1 MRTTIRRMRGVALLW
16 LGVCTQVWAVP
27 ALQEVK
33 VNPLLADQ
41 LLLELSFSEPVSGF
55 TDRLSY
61 EPNQLLL
68 HVPGAI
74 GALTVNPLPIKQQGV
89 DNLKV
94 EGKGEGL
101 DIKIA
106 LDQLTPYQVHQQGN
120 KLLVSLGERAGQPVA
135 ATAVSPAASPSA
147 LVRSQP
153 VIQSALIDTQ
163 RVAQNQSQYQP
174 VAVSS
179 PVAAST
185 PVAASKPVLSVSQAN
200 TGGAYFNSVKGVDF
214 RRGKEGQ
221 GEFLVTLDNSSAAVD
236 VSSRG
241 QKVLAKF
248 HGTRIPDDQLNLIN
262 VQDFATPVSQVEVF
276 RQGNDTL
283 FELSVNGQFDYR
295 YDQADKMFI
304 IEVKKRVATTT
315 AKQYQGKPISLNFQ
329 DIPVRTVLQIIADFN
344 NLNLVTTDSVSGN
357 ITLRLDGVPWEQALD
372 IILKVRGLDK
382 RLDNNILLVAPADEI
397 AAREKQQLESRNQV
411 ADLAPLY
418 TEYLQINYAKA
429 SEVAALL
436 SSDSTKLLSP
446 RGAVS
451 VDERTNVLVV
461 KDTADV
467 ISNVKRMLD
476 ILDIPVKQ
484 VVIEARMVTIDDGFD
499 EALGVRWGVTKNDG
513 HGNGTSGT
521 IEGNDG
527 SGNGNLI
534 QNPDGSSRIN
544 TNMTRPDVADRLNV
558 NLPVTNAAGTLAFQV
573 ARLANG
579 TLLDLELSALE
590 KESKAEI
597 IASPRVTTANQ
608 KPALIEQGTEIPY
621 VESSSSGATSVTFK
635 KAVLSLKV
643 TPQITPDNR
652 VILDLTV
659 TQDTKGETVP
669 TGTGDAVSIN
679 AQSITTQVLVN
690 NGETLVLGGIY
701 QQTIKSD
708 VSKVPLL
715 GDIPGLG
722 YLFKKTTSENKKREL
737 LIFVTPR
744 IVTDAL

>member
-1 MRTTIRRMRGVALLW
+1 MEHVTKAALLF
-16 LGVCTQVWAVP
+16 CASAFTQAWAV
-27 ALQEVK
+27 ATLQEIK

-41 LLLELSFSEPVSGF
+41 LQLELSFSEPVSSF

-61 EPNQLLL
+61 QPNQLLL
-68 HVPGAI
+68 HIPGAV
-74 GALTVNPLPIKQQGV
+74 GALKVNPLPIQRQGV
-89 DNLKV
+89 DNIKV
-94 EGKGEGL
+94 EGKGAGL

-106 LDQLTPYQVHQQGN
+106 LDQLAPYQVQQQGS
-120 KLLVSLGERAGQPVA
+120 KLLVSLGEGASTASFNAQSALLTPAATPVA
-135 ATAVSPAASPSA
+135 TSAAPVTTSA
-147 LVRSQP
+147 LINSNVVASSQP
-153 VIQSALIDTQ
+153 VQPQAM
-163 RVAQNQSQYQP
+163 P
-174 VAVSS
+174 VASTSS
-179 PVAAST
+179 A
-185 PVAASKPVLSVSQAN
+185 KPVLNNYQNSG
-200 TGGAYFNSVKGVDF
+200 GGAYFNTVTGVDF
-214 RRGKEGQ
+214 RRGKDGQ

-241 QKVLAKF
+241 QTVMAKF
-248 HGTRIPDDQLNLIN
+248 HGTSVPDGLLNLIN
-262 VQDFATPVSQVEVF
+262 VQDFATPVSQVEVS
-276 RQGNDTL
+276 RQGSDTL

-304 IEVKKRVATTT
+304 IEVKKRT
-315 AKQYQGKPISLNFQ
+315 AAAGSKQYQGKPISLNFQ
-329 DIPVRTVLQIIADFN
+329 DIPVRTVLQLIADFN

-397 AAREKQQLESRNQV
+397 ATREKQQLESRNQV

-436 SSDSTKLLSP
+436 SSQSTKLLSS

-461 KDTADV
+461 KDTAEV
-467 ISNVKRMLD
+467 ISNIKRMLD

-513 HGNGTSGT
+513 HGNSTSGS
-521 IEGNDG
+521 IEGNDT
-527 SGNGNLI
+527 SGNNNGTSTI
-534 QNPDGSSRIN
+534 
-544 TNMTRPDVADRLNV
+544 TRPTTDDRMNV

-573 ARLANG
+573 ARLADG

-708 VSKVPLL
+708 VTKVPLL

-722 YLFKKTTSENKKREL
+722 ALFRKTTSENKKREL
-737 LIFVTPR
+737 LIFVTPK
-744 IVTDAL
+744 IVTDAF

>member
-1 MRTTIRRMRGVALLW
+1 MRTTIGKATRVALLFCVGAW
-16 LGVCTQVWAVP
+16 GQAWAV
-27 ALQEVK
+27 ATLQEVK
-33 VNPLLADQ
+33 VNPLMADQ

-68 HVPGAI
+68 HVPGAV
-74 GALTVNPLPIKQQGV
+74 GALNVNPLPIKQQGV
-89 DNLKV
+89 DNIKV
-94 EGKGEGL
+94 EGKGAGL

-120 KLLVSLGERAGQPVA
+120 KLLVALGDKAAMPLPTTTSSSGMVAPQPTSSALINTPPATSSALINSQQLARQSAPVA
-135 ATAVSPAASPSA
+135 A
-147 LVRSQP
+147 
-153 VIQSALIDTQ
+153 
-163 RVAQNQSQYQP
+163 P
-174 VAVSS
+174 VAR
-179 PVAAST
+179 
-185 PVAASKPVLSVSQAN
+185 KPVLPTPQTSAS
-200 TGGAYFNSVKGVDF
+200 GAYFNSVKGVDF
-214 RRGKEGQ
+214 RRGKDGQ

-241 QKVLAKF
+241 QTVLAKF
-248 HGTRIPDDQLNLIN
+248 HGTRVPDDLLNLIN

-304 IEVKKRVATTT
+304 VEVKKRT
-315 AKQYQGKPISLNFQ
+315 AASAGKQYQGKPISLNFQ
-329 DIPVRTVLQIIADFN
+329 DIPVRTVLQLIADFN

-382 RLDNNILLVAPADEI
+382 RLDNNILLVAPAEEI

-436 SSDSTKLLSP
+436 SSESTKLLSAK
-446 RGAVS
+446 GAVS

-467 ISNVKRMLD
+467 ISNIKRMLD

-513 HGNGTSGT
+513 HGNSTSGS

-527 SGNGNLI
+527 SGNNNG
-534 QNPDGSSRIN
+534 GSTI
-544 TNMTRPDVADRLNV
+544 TRPGVDDRLNV

-701 QQTIKSD
+701 QQTITND
-708 VSKVPLL
+708 VTKVPLL

-722 YLFKKTTSENKKREL
+722 VLFRKTTSANKKREL
-737 LIFVTPR
+737 LIFVTPK
-744 IVTDAL
+744 IVTETF

>member
-1 MRTTIRRMRGVALLW
+1 MTGVALLC
-16 LGVCTQVWAVP
+16 LGACNQVWAV
-27 ALQEVK
+27 ATLQEVK

-41 LLLELSFSEPVSGF
+41 LLLELNFSEPVSGF

-68 HVPGAI
+68 HVPGAV

-89 DNLKV
+89 DSIKV

-120 KLLVSLGERAGQPVA
+120 KLLVSLGEKASQPVA
-135 ATAVSPAASPSA
+135 AASTSPVASQSA
-147 LVRSQP
+147 LVKSQP
-153 VIQSALIDTQ
+153 VVQSALIDTQ
-163 RVAQNQSQYQP
+163 RIAQNQPQYQP
-174 VAVSS
+174 QPVSA
-179 PVAAST
+179 PA
-185 PVAASKPVLSVSQAN
+185 PVAASKPVLPALQAN

-248 HGTRIPDDQLNLIN
+248 HGTRVPDDQLNLIN

-304 IEVKKRVATTT
+304 IEVKKRVASTT

-397 AAREKQQLESRNQV
+397 AAREKQQMESRNQV
-411 ADLAPLY
+411 ADLAQLY

-429 SEVAALL
+429 AEVAALL
-436 SSDSTKLLSP
+436 SSESTKLLSP

-451 VDERTNVLVV
+451 VDERTNVLVI

-513 HGNGTSGT
+513 HGNSTSGS

-527 SGNGNLI
+527 SGNGT
-534 QNPDGSSRIN
+534 GIN
-544 TNMTRPDVADRLNV
+544 TRPEIEDRLNV

-708 VSKVPLL
+708 VTKVPLL

-744 IVTDAL
+744 IVTDTL

>member
-1 MRTTIRRMRGVALLW
+1 MRTTIGKATRVALLFCVGAW
-16 LGVCTQVWAVP
+16 GQAWAV
-27 ALQEVK
+27 ATLQEVK
-33 VNPLLADQ
+33 VNPLMADQ

-68 HVPGAI
+68 HVPGAV
-74 GALTVNPLPIKQQGV
+74 GALNVNPLPIKQQGV
-89 DNLKV
+89 DNIKV
-94 EGKGEGL
+94 EGKGAGL

-120 KLLVSLGERAGQPVA
+120 KLLVALGDKAAMPLPTTTSSSGMVAPQPSSSALINTPPATSSALINSQQLARQSAPVA
-135 ATAVSPAASPSA
+135 A
-147 LVRSQP
+147 P
-153 VIQSALIDTQ
+153 V
-163 RVAQNQSQYQP
+163 
-174 VAVSS
+174 
-179 PVAAST
+179 
-185 PVAASKPVLSVSQAN
+185 ASKPVLPTPQTSAS
-200 TGGAYFNSVKGVDF
+200 GAYFNSVKGVDF
-214 RRGKEGQ
+214 RRGKDGQ

-241 QKVLAKF
+241 QTVLAKF
-248 HGTRIPDDQLNLIN
+248 HGTRVPDDLLNLIN

-304 IEVKKRVATTT
+304 VEVKKRT
-315 AKQYQGKPISLNFQ
+315 AASAGKQYQGKPISLNFQ
-329 DIPVRTVLQIIADFN
+329 DIPVRTVLQLIADFN

-357 ITLRLDGVPWEQALD
+357 ITLRLDGVPWEQVLD

-382 RLDNNILLVAPADEI
+382 RLDNNILLVAPAEEI

-436 SSDSTKLLSP
+436 SSESTKLLSAK
-446 RGAVS
+446 GAVS

-467 ISNVKRMLD
+467 ISSIKRMLD

-513 HGNGTSGT
+513 HGNSTSGT

-527 SGNGNLI
+527 SGNNNG
-534 QNPDGSSRIN
+534 GSTI
-544 TNMTRPDVADRLNV
+544 TRPGVDDRLNV

-701 QQTIKSD
+701 QQTITND
-708 VSKVPLL
+708 VTKVPLL

-722 YLFKKTTSENKKREL
+722 VLFRKTTSANKKREL
-737 LIFVTPR
+737 LIFVTPK
-744 IVTDAL
+744 IVTETF

>member
-1 MRTTIRRMRGVALLW
+1 MALLW
-16 LGVCTQVWAVP
+16 LGACVQVWAVP
-27 ALQEVK
+27 ALQEVR

-120 KLLVSLGERAGQPVA
+120 KLLVSLGEKAGQPVA
-135 ATAVSPAASPSA
+135 ATTTSPSASPSA

-153 VIQSALIDTQ
+153 VTQSALIDTQ
-163 RVAQNQSQYQP
+163 RVAQNQSQYQAQP
-174 VAVSS
+174 VSVSS
-179 PVAAST
+179 PVAAPA

-200 TGGAYFNSVKGVDF
+200 AGGAYFNSVKGVDF

-248 HGTRIPDDQLNLIN
+248 HGTRIPDEQLNLIN

-436 SSDSTKLLSP
+436 SSESTKLLSP

-467 ISNVKRMLD
+467 IGNVKRMLD

-499 EALGVRWGVTKNDG
+499 EALGVRWGVTKTDG

-527 SGNGNLI
+527 AGNN
-534 QNPDGSSRIN
+534 DGSSTI
-544 TNMTRPDVADRLNV
+544 TRPGVEDRLNV
-558 NLPVTNAAGTLAFQV
+558 NLPVTNSAGTLAFQV

-701 QQTIKSD
+701 QQTIKND

>member
-1 MRTTIRRMRGVALLW
+1 MRTTIERVTKVALLFCASA
-16 LGVCTQVWAVP
+16 VSQAWAV
-27 ALQEVK
+27 ATLQEIK

-41 LLLELSFSEPVSGF
+41 LLVELSFSEPVTGF

-61 EPNQLLL
+61 QPNQLLL
-68 HVPGAI
+68 HVPGAV
-74 GALTVNPLPIKQQGV
+74 GALKVNPLPIQRQGV
-89 DNLKV
+89 DNIKV
-94 EGKGEGL
+94 EGKGAGL

-106 LDQLTPYQVHQQGN
+106 LDQLAPYQVQQQGN
-120 KLLVSLGERAGQPVA
+120 KLLVSLGEGASSGLINGESALIAPATSATPVSAPSAMVAATSSSALLNPQVVARSMPVAPVTAPVA
-135 ATAVSPAASPSA
+135 A
-147 LVRSQP
+147 QP
-153 VIQSALIDTQ
+153 
-163 RVAQNQSQYQP
+163 
-174 VAVSS
+174 
-179 PVAAST
+179 
-185 PVAASKPVLSVSQAN
+185 ASKPVLNNYQSSG
-200 TGGAYFNSVKGVDF
+200 GGAYFNSVTGVDF
-214 RRGKEGQ
+214 RRGKDGQ

-241 QKVLAKF
+241 QTVLAKF
-248 HGTRIPDDQLNLIN
+248 HGTRVPDGLLNLIN
-262 VQDFATPVSQVEVF
+262 VQDFATPVSQVEVS
-276 RQGNDTL
+276 RQGNDTV
-283 FELSVNGQFDYR
+283 FELSINGQFDYR
-295 YDQADKMFI
+295 YDQADKLFI
-304 IEVKKRVATTT
+304 IEVKKRTT
-315 AKQYQGKPISLNFQ
+315 ATASKQYQGKPISLNFQ
-329 DIPVRTVLQIIADFN
+329 DIPVRTVLQLIADFN
-344 NLNLVTTDSVSGN
+344 NLNLVTTDSVAGN

-382 RLDNNILLVAPADEI
+382 RLDNNILLVAPAEEI

-411 ADLAPLY
+411 ADLAQLY

-436 SSDSTKLLSP
+436 SSESTKLLSP

-467 ISNVKRMLD
+467 ISSIKRMLD

-513 HGNGTSGT
+513 HGNSTSGS

-527 SGNGNLI
+527 SGNGT
-534 QNPDGSSRIN
+534 GTN
-544 TNMTRPDVADRLNV
+544 TKPSVDDRMNV

-573 ARLANG
+573 ARLADG

-708 VSKVPLL
+708 VTKVPLL

-722 YLFKKTTSENKKREL
+722 ALFRKTTSENKKREL
-737 LIFVTPR
+737 LIFVTPK
-744 IVTDAL
+744 IVTDAF

>member
-120 KLLVSLGERAGQPVA
+120 KLLVSLGEKAGQPVA

-153 VIQSALIDTQ
+153 VTQSALIDTQ

-174 VAVSS
+174 AAVSS
-179 PVAAST
+179 PVAAPA

-397 AAREKQQLESRNQV
+397 AAREKQELESRNQV

-467 ISNVKRMLD
+467 IGNVKRMLD

-499 EALGVRWGVTKNDG
+499 EALGVRWGVTKTDG

-527 SGNGNLI
+527 AGNN
-534 QNPDGSSRIN
+534 DGSSTI
-544 TNMTRPDVADRLNV
+544 TRPGVEDRLNV

>member
-1 MRTTIRRMRGVALLW
+1 MEHVTKVALLF
-16 LGVCTQVWAVP
+16 CASAFTQAWAV
-27 ALQEVK
+27 ATLQEIK

-41 LLLELSFSEPVSGF
+41 LQLELSFSEPVSSF

-61 EPNQLLL
+61 QPNQLLL
-68 HVPGAI
+68 HIPGAV
-74 GALTVNPLPIKQQGV
+74 GALKVNPLPIQRQGV
-89 DNLKV
+89 DNIKV
-94 EGKGEGL
+94 EGKGAGL

-106 LDQLTPYQVHQQGN
+106 LDQLAPYQVQQQGS
-120 KLLVSLGERAGQPVA
+120 KLLVSLGEGAS
-135 ATAVSPAASPSA
+135 TASFSA
-147 LVRSQP
+147 
-153 VIQSALIDTQ
+153 QSALLTPAATPIATSGAPVTTSALINSNV
-163 RVAQNQSQYQP
+163 VARSQSIQPQAMP
-174 VAVSS
+174 VASTSS
-179 PVAAST
+179 A
-185 PVAASKPVLSVSQAN
+185 KPVLNNYQNSG
-200 TGGAYFNSVKGVDF
+200 GGAYFNTVTGVDF
-214 RRGKEGQ
+214 RRGKDGQ

-241 QKVLAKF
+241 QTVMAKF
-248 HGTRIPDDQLNLIN
+248 HGTSVPDGLLNLIN
-262 VQDFATPVSQVEVF
+262 VQDFATPVSQVEVS
-276 RQGNDTL
+276 RQGSDTL

-304 IEVKKRVATTT
+304 IEVKKRT
-315 AKQYQGKPISLNFQ
+315 AAAGSKQYQGKPISLNFQ
-329 DIPVRTVLQIIADFN
+329 DIPVRTVLQLIADFN

-397 AAREKQQLESRNQV
+397 ATREKQQLESRNQV

-436 SSDSTKLLSP
+436 SSQSTKLLSS

-461 KDTADV
+461 KDTAEV
-467 ISNVKRMLD
+467 ISNIKRMLD

-513 HGNGTSGT
+513 HGNSTSGSIQGNDTSGNNNGTSA
-521 IEGNDG
+521 I
-527 SGNGNLI
+527 
-534 QNPDGSSRIN
+534 
-544 TNMTRPDVADRLNV
+544 TRPTVDDRMNV

-573 ARLANG
+573 ARLADG

-708 VSKVPLL
+708 VTKVPLL

-722 YLFKKTTSENKKREL
+722 ALFRKTTSENKKREL
-737 LIFVTPR
+737 LIFVTPK
-744 IVTDAL
+744 IVTDAF

>member
-1 MRTTIRRMRGVALLW
+1 MALLW

-153 VIQSALIDTQ
+153 VTQSALIDTQ

-304 IEVKKRVATTT
+304 IEVKRRVATTT

-382 RLDNNILLVAPADEI
+382 RLDNNILLVAPAEEI

-527 SGNGNLI
+527 SGNGNL
-534 QNPDGSSRIN
+534 NPDGSIN

>member
-1 MRTTIRRMRGVALLW
+1 MALLW

-120 KLLVSLGERAGQPVA
+120 KLLVSLGEKAGQPVA

-153 VIQSALIDTQ
+153 VTQSALIDTQ

-174 VAVSS
+174 AAVSS
-179 PVAAST
+179 PVAAPA

-499 EALGVRWGVTKNDG
+499 EALGVRWGVTKTDG

-527 SGNGNLI
+527 SGNN
-534 QNPDGSSRIN
+534 GSTSAI
-544 TNMTRPDVADRLNV
+544 TRPDIEDRLNV

>member
-1 MRTTIRRMRGVALLW
+1 MRTTIERVTKVALLFCASA
-16 LGVCTQVWAVP
+16 VSQAWAV
-27 ALQEVK
+27 ATLQEIK

-41 LLLELSFSEPVSGF
+41 LLVELSFSEPVTGF

-61 EPNQLLL
+61 QPNQLLL
-68 HVPGAI
+68 HVPGAV
-74 GALTVNPLPIKQQGV
+74 GALKVNPLPIQRQGV
-89 DNLKV
+89 DNIKV
-94 EGKGEGL
+94 EGKGAGL

-106 LDQLTPYQVHQQGN
+106 LDQLAPYQVQQQGN
-120 KLLVSLGERAGQPVA
+120 KLLVSLGEGASSGLINGESALIAPATSVTPVSA
-135 ATAVSPAASPSA
+135 PSAMVATTSPSA
-147 LVRSQP
+147 LLNPQVVARSM
-153 VIQSALIDTQ
+153 
-163 RVAQNQSQYQP
+163 P
-174 VAVSS
+174 VAPVTA
-179 PVAAST
+179 PVAAQ
-185 PVAASKPVLSVSQAN
+185 PASKPVLNNYQSSG
-200 TGGAYFNSVKGVDF
+200 GGAYFNSVTGVDF
-214 RRGKEGQ
+214 RRGKDGQ

-241 QKVLAKF
+241 QTVLAKF
-248 HGTRIPDDQLNLIN
+248 HGTRVPDGLLNLIN
-262 VQDFATPVSQVEVF
+262 VQDFATPVSQVEVS
-276 RQGNDTL
+276 RQGSDTL
-283 FELSVNGQFDYR
+283 FELSINGQFDYR
-295 YDQADKMFI
+295 YDQADKLFI
-304 IEVKKRVATTT
+304 IEVKKRTTTT
-315 AKQYQGKPISLNFQ
+315 ASKQYQGKPISLNFQ
-329 DIPVRTVLQIIADFN
+329 DIPVRTVLQLIADFN
-344 NLNLVTTDSVSGN
+344 NLNLVTTDSVAGN

-382 RLDNNILLVAPADEI
+382 RLDNNILLVAPAEEI

-411 ADLAPLY
+411 ADLAQLY

-436 SSDSTKLLSP
+436 SSESTKLLSP

-467 ISNVKRMLD
+467 ISSIKRMLD

-513 HGNGTSGT
+513 HGNSTSGS

-527 SGNGNLI
+527 SGNGT
-534 QNPDGSSRIN
+534 GTN
-544 TNMTRPDVADRLNV
+544 TKPSVDDRMNV

-573 ARLANG
+573 ARLADG

-708 VSKVPLL
+708 VTKVPLL

-722 YLFKKTTSENKKREL
+722 ALFRKTTSENKKREL
-737 LIFVTPR
+737 LIFVTPK
-744 IVTDAL
+744 IVTDAF

>member
-1 MRTTIRRMRGVALLW
+1 MRTTIRRMTGVALLW
-16 LGVCTQVWAVP
+16 LGGCTQVWAVP

-55 TDRLSY
+55 TDRLTY

-89 DNLKV
+89 NNLLV
-94 EGKGEGL
+94 EGKGQGL

-120 KLLVSLGERAGQPVA
+120 KLLVALGDKAGQPVA
-135 ATAVSPAASPSA
+135 SSAAPVAAGQSA

-153 VIQSALIDTQ
+153 VTQSALIDTQ
-163 RVAQNQSQYQP
+163 RVAQNQSQYQAQP
-174 VAVSS
+174 AVAATPTVAPS
-179 PVAAST
+179 PVA
-185 PVAASKPVLSVSQAN
+185 PGKPVLSVSQAN
-200 TGGAYFNSVKGVDF
+200 MGGAYFNSVKGVDF

-248 HGTRIPDDQLNLIN
+248 HGTRVPDDQLNLIN

-304 IEVKKRVATTT
+304 IEVKKRVATTA

-397 AAREKQQLESRNQV
+397 AAREKQQMESRNQV

-436 SSDSTKLLSP
+436 SSESTKLLSP

-499 EALGVRWGVTKNDG
+499 EALGVRWGVTKTDG

-527 SGNGNLI
+527 SGNGNL
-534 QNPDGSSRIN
+534 NPDGSIN
-544 TNMTRPDVADRLNV
+544 TDMTRPDVADRLNV

>member
-1 MRTTIRRMRGVALLW
+1 M
-16 LGVCTQVWAVP
+16 
-27 ALQEVK
+27 
-33 VNPLLADQ
+33 
-41 LLLELSFSEPVSGF
+41 
-55 TDRLSY
+55 
-61 EPNQLLL
+61 
-68 HVPGAI
+68 
-74 GALTVNPLPIKQQGV
+74 
-89 DNLKV
+89 
-94 EGKGEGL
+94 
-101 DIKIA
+101 
-106 LDQLTPYQVHQQGN
+106 
-120 KLLVSLGERAGQPVA
+120 
-135 ATAVSPAASPSA
+135 
-147 LVRSQP
+147 
-153 VIQSALIDTQ
+153 
-163 RVAQNQSQYQP
+163 
-174 VAVSS
+174 
-179 PVAAST
+179 
-185 PVAASKPVLSVSQAN
+185 
-200 TGGAYFNSVKGVDF
+200 
-214 RRGKEGQ
+214 
-221 GEFLVTLDNSSAAVD
+221 
-236 VSSRG
+236 
-241 QKVLAKF
+241 
-248 HGTRIPDDQLNLIN
+248 
-262 VQDFATPVSQVEVF
+262 QDFATPVSQVEVF

-436 SSDSTKLLSP
+436 SSESTKLLSP

-467 ISNVKRMLD
+467 IGNVKRMLD

-499 EALGVRWGVTKNDG
+499 EALGVRWGVTKTDG

-527 SGNGNLI
+527 AGNN
-534 QNPDGSSRIN
+534 DGSSTI
-544 TNMTRPDVADRLNV
+544 TRPGVEDRLNV

-679 AQSITTQVLVN
+679 AQSVTTQVLVN

-701 QQTIKSD
+701 QQTIKND

>member
-1 MRTTIRRMRGVALLW
+1 MALLW
-16 LGVCTQVWAVP
+16 LGACVQVWAVP
-27 ALQEVK
+27 ALQEVR

-120 KLLVSLGERAGQPVA
+120 KLLVSLGEKAGQPVA
-135 ATAVSPAASPSA
+135 ATTTSPSASPSA

-153 VIQSALIDTQ
+153 VTQSALIDTQ
-163 RVAQNQSQYQP
+163 RVAQNQSQYQAQP
-174 VAVSS
+174 VSVSS
-179 PVAAST
+179 PVAVPV

-200 TGGAYFNSVKGVDF
+200 AGGAYFNSVKGVDF

-248 HGTRIPDDQLNLIN
+248 HGTRIPDEQLNLIN

-382 RLDNNILLVAPADEI
+382 RLDNNILLVAPADES

-436 SSDSTKLLSP
+436 SSESTKLLSSESTKLLSP

-467 ISNVKRMLD
+467 IGNVKRMLD

-484 VVIEARMVTIDDGFD
+484 VVVEARMVTIDDGFD
-499 EALGVRWGVTKNDG
+499 EALGVRGGVTKTDG

-527 SGNGNLI
+527 AGNN
-534 QNPDGSSRIN
+534 DGSSTI
-544 TNMTRPDVADRLNV
+544 TRPGVEDRLNV

-579 TLLDLELSALE
+579 TLLGLELSALE
-590 KESKAEI
+590 KGSKAEI

-701 QQTIKSD
+701 QQTIKND

>member
-1 MRTTIRRMRGVALLW
+1 MRTTIERVTKVALLFCASA
-16 LGVCTQVWAVP
+16 VSQAWAV
-27 ALQEVK
+27 ATLQEIK

-41 LLLELSFSEPVSGF
+41 LLVELSFSEPVTGF

-61 EPNQLLL
+61 QPNQLLL
-68 HVPGAI
+68 HVPGAV
-74 GALTVNPLPIKQQGV
+74 GALKVNPLPIQRQGV
-89 DNLKV
+89 DNIKV
-94 EGKGEGL
+94 EGKGAGL

-106 LDQLTPYQVHQQGN
+106 LDQLAPYQVQQQGN
-120 KLLVSLGERAGQPVA
+120 KLLVSLGEGASSGLINGESALIAPATSVTPVSAPSAMVATTSASALLNPQVVARSMPVAPVTAPVA
-135 ATAVSPAASPSA
+135 A
-147 LVRSQP
+147 QP
-153 VIQSALIDTQ
+153 
-163 RVAQNQSQYQP
+163 
-174 VAVSS
+174 
-179 PVAAST
+179 
-185 PVAASKPVLSVSQAN
+185 ASKPVLNNYQSSG
-200 TGGAYFNSVKGVDF
+200 GGAYFNSVTGVDF
-214 RRGKEGQ
+214 RRGKDGQ

-241 QKVLAKF
+241 QTVLAKF
-248 HGTRIPDDQLNLIN
+248 HGTRVPDGLLNLIN
-262 VQDFATPVSQVEVF
+262 VQDFATPVSQVEVS
-276 RQGNDTL
+276 RQGSDTL
-283 FELSVNGQFDYR
+283 FELSINGQFDYR
-295 YDQADKMFI
+295 YDQADKLFI
-304 IEVKKRVATTT
+304 IEVKKRTT
-315 AKQYQGKPISLNFQ
+315 ATASKQYQGKPISLNFQ
-329 DIPVRTVLQIIADFN
+329 DIPVRTVLQLIADFN
-344 NLNLVTTDSVSGN
+344 NLNLVTTDSVGGN

-382 RLDNNILLVAPADEI
+382 RLDNNILLVAPAEEI

-411 ADLAPLY
+411 ADLAQLY

-436 SSDSTKLLSP
+436 SSESTKLLSP

-467 ISNVKRMLD
+467 ISSIKRMLD

-513 HGNGTSGT
+513 HGNSTSGS

-527 SGNGNLI
+527 SGNGT
-534 QNPDGSSRIN
+534 GTN
-544 TNMTRPDVADRLNV
+544 TKPTVDDRMNV

-573 ARLANG
+573 ARLADG

-708 VSKVPLL
+708 VTKVPLL

-722 YLFKKTTSENKKREL
+722 ALFRKTTSENKKREL
-737 LIFVTPR
+737 LIFVTPK
-744 IVTDAL
+744 IVTDAF

>member
-1 MRTTIRRMRGVALLW
+1 MRITIGTITRVALLFCAGAW
-16 LGVCTQVWAVP
+16 SQAWAV
-27 ALQEVK
+27 ATLQEVK
-33 VNPLLADQ
+33 VNALMADQ

-68 HVPGAI
+68 HVPGAV
-74 GALTVNPLPIKQQGV
+74 GALNVNPLPIKQQGV

-94 EGKGEGL
+94 EGKGAGL

-120 KLLVSLGERAGQPVA
+120 KLLVALGEKATMPLPVSTRSAGMVSAP
-135 ATAVSPAASPSA
+135 TTSPAFVNPSP
-147 LVRSQP
+147 VT
-153 VIQSALIDTQ
+153 QSA
-163 RVAQNQSQYQP
+163 P
-174 VAVSS
+174 VAV
-179 PVAAST
+179 PV
-185 PVAASKPVLSVSQAN
+185 ASKPVLPAAQ
-200 TGGAYFNSVKGVDF
+200 TGASDAYFNSVKGVDF
-214 RRGKEGQ
+214 RRGKDGH
-221 GEFLVTLDNSSAAVD
+221 GEFLVTLDNSSAVVD

-241 QKVLAKF
+241 QTVLAKF
-248 HGTRIPDDQLNLIN
+248 HGTRVPDDLLNRIN

-304 IEVKKRVATTT
+304 VEVKKRT
-315 AKQYQGKPISLNFQ
+315 AVTAGKQYQGKPISLNFQ
-329 DIPVRTVLQIIADFN
+329 DIPVRTVLQLIADFN

-372 IILKVRGLDK
+372 IILKVKGLDK
-382 RLDNNILLVAPADEI
+382 RLDNNILLVAPAEEI

-429 SEVAALL
+429 SEVANLL
-436 SSDSTKLLSP
+436 SSKSTKLLSSK
-446 RGAVS
+446 GAVS

-461 KDTADV
+461 KDTAEV
-467 ISNVKRMLD
+467 ISNIKRMLD

-513 HGNGTSGT
+513 HGNSTSGS

-527 SGNGNLI
+527 SGNNNG
-534 QNPDGSSRIN
+534 GSTI
-544 TNMTRPDVADRLNV
+544 TRPGVDDRLNV

-722 YLFKKTTSENKKREL
+722 LLFRKTTSENKKREL
-737 LIFVTPR
+737 LIFVTPK
-744 IVTDAL
+744 IVTDAF

>member
-1 MRTTIRRMRGVALLW
+1 MRTTIDSVTKVALLFCASAF
-16 LGVCTQVWAVP
+16 GQAWAV
-27 ALQEVK
+27 ATLQEIK

-41 LLLELSFSEPVSGF
+41 LQLELSFSEPVSGF

-61 EPNQLLL
+61 QPNQLLL
-68 HVPGAI
+68 HVPGAV
-74 GALTVNPLPIKQQGV
+74 GALKVNPLPIQRQGV
-89 DNLKV
+89 DNIKV
-94 EGKGEGL
+94 EGKGAGL

-106 LDQLTPYQVHQQGN
+106 LDQLAPYQVQQQGN
-120 KLLVSLGERAGQPVA
+120 KLLVSLGEGTSSALINGESALIAPA
-135 ATAVSPAASPSA
+135 ATASSAMVATPAPSA
-147 LVRSQP
+147 LLNSQ
-153 VIQSALIDTQ
+153 V
-163 RVAQNQSQYQP
+163 VAKSMP
-174 VAVSS
+174 VAPVTP
-179 PVAAST
+179 PVAT
-185 PVAASKPVLSVSQAN
+185 PAASKPLLGSYQNSG
-200 TGGAYFNSVKGVDF
+200 GGAYFNSVTGVDF
-214 RRGKEGQ
+214 RRGKDGQ

-241 QKVLAKF
+241 QTVLAKF
-248 HGTRIPDDQLNLIN
+248 HGTRVPDGLLNLIN
-262 VQDFATPVSQVEVF
+262 VQDFATPVSQVEVS

-283 FELSVNGQFDYR
+283 FELSVNGPFDYR
-295 YDQADKMFI
+295 YDQANKLFI
-304 IEVKKRVATTT
+304 IEVKKRT
-315 AKQYQGKPISLNFQ
+315 AASASSKQYQGKPISLNFQ
-329 DIPVRTVLQIIADFN
+329 DIPVRTVLQLIADFN
-344 NLNLVTTDSVSGN
+344 NLNLVTTDSVAGN
-357 ITLRLDGVPWEQALD
+357 LTLRLDGVPWEQALD

-382 RLDNNILLVAPADEI
+382 RLDNNILLVAPAEEI

-411 ADLAPLY
+411 ADLAQLY
-418 TEYLQINYAKA
+418 TEYMQINYAKA

-436 SSDSTKLLSP
+436 SSESTKLLSP

-461 KDTADV
+461 KDTAEV
-467 ISNVKRMLD
+467 ISSIKRMLD

-513 HGNGTSGT
+513 HGNSTSGS
-521 IEGNDG
+521 IEGNDS
-527 SGNGNLI
+527 SGNN
-534 QNPDGSSRIN
+534 DGSSTI
-544 TNMTRPDVADRLNV
+544 TRPSVDNRMNV

-573 ARLANG
+573 ARLADG

-708 VSKVPLL
+708 VTKVPLL

-722 YLFKKTTSENKKREL
+722 ALFRKTTSENKKREL
-737 LIFVTPR
+737 LIFVTPK
-744 IVTDAL
+744 IVTDAF

>member
-1 MRTTIRRMRGVALLW
+1 MALLW
-16 LGVCTQVWAVP
+16 LGACAQVWAVP
-27 ALQEVK
+27 ALQEVR

-120 KLLVSLGERAGQPVA
+120 KLLVSLGEKAGQPVA
-135 ATAVSPAASPSA
+135 ATTTSPSASPSA

-153 VIQSALIDTQ
+153 VTQSALIDTQ
-163 RVAQNQSQYQP
+163 RVAQNQSQYQAQP
-174 VAVSS
+174 VSVSS
-179 PVAAST
+179 PVAVPV

-200 TGGAYFNSVKGVDF
+200 AGGAYFNSVKGVDF

-248 HGTRIPDDQLNLIN
+248 HGTRIPDEQLNLIN

-436 SSDSTKLLSP
+436 SSESTKLLSP

-467 ISNVKRMLD
+467 IGNVKRMLD

-499 EALGVRWGVTKNDG
+499 EALGVRWGVTKTDG

-527 SGNGNLI
+527 AGNN
-534 QNPDGSSRIN
+534 DGSSTI
-544 TNMTRPDVADRLNV
+544 TRPGVEDRLNV

>member
-1 MRTTIRRMRGVALLW
+1 MRTTIESVSKVALLFCAST
-16 LGVCTQVWAVP
+16 LSQAWAV
-27 ALQEVK
+27 ATLQEIK

-41 LLLELSFSEPVSGF
+41 LLVELSFSEPVTGF

-61 EPNQLLL
+61 QPNQLLL
-68 HVPGAI
+68 HIPGAV
-74 GALTVNPLPIKQQGV
+74 GALKVNPLPIQRLGV
-89 DNLKV
+89 ENIKV
-94 EGKGEGL
+94 EGKGAGL

-106 LDQLTPYQVHQQGN
+106 LDQLAPYQVQQQGN
-120 KLLVSLGERAGQPVA
+120 KLLVSLGEG
-135 ATAVSPAASPSA
+135 ASSG
-147 LVRSQP
+147 L
-153 VIQSALIDTQ
+153 INGESALIAPATSATPVPAPSAMAATPSHSALLNPQ
-163 RVAQNQSQYQP
+163 VVARSMP
-174 VAVSS
+174 VA
-179 PVAAST
+179 PDNAQ
-185 PVAASKPVLSVSQAN
+185 PASKPVLNNYQSSG
-200 TGGAYFNSVKGVDF
+200 GGAYFNSVTGVDF
-214 RRGKEGQ
+214 RRGKDGQ

-241 QKVLAKF
+241 QTVLAKF
-248 HGTRIPDDQLNLIN
+248 HGTRVPDGLLNLIN
-262 VQDFATPVSQVEVF
+262 VQDFATPVSQVEVS
-276 RQGNDTL
+276 RQGSDTL
-283 FELSVNGQFDYR
+283 FELSINGQFDYR
-295 YDQADKMFI
+295 YDQADKLFI
-304 IEVKKRVATTT
+304 IEVKKRTT
-315 AKQYQGKPISLNFQ
+315 ATASKQYQGKPISLNFQ
-329 DIPVRTVLQIIADFN
+329 DIPVRTVLQLIADFN
-344 NLNLVTTDSVSGN
+344 NLNLVTTDSVAGN

-382 RLDNNILLVAPADEI
+382 RLDNNILLVAPAEEI
-397 AAREKQQLESRNQV
+397 ATREKQQLESRNQV
-411 ADLAPLY
+411 ADLAQLY

-436 SSDSTKLLSP
+436 SSESTKLLSP

-467 ISNVKRMLD
+467 ISSIKRMLD

-513 HGNGTSGT
+513 HGNSTSGS
-521 IEGNDG
+521 IAGNDG
-527 SGNGNLI
+527 SGNNNG
-534 QNPDGSSRIN
+534 GSTI
-544 TNMTRPDVADRLNV
+544 TRPTADDRLNV

-573 ARLANG
+573 ARLADG

-708 VSKVPLL
+708 VTKVPLL

-722 YLFKKTTSENKKREL
+722 ALFRKTTSENKKREL
-737 LIFVTPR
+737 LIFVTPK
-744 IVTDAL
+744 IVTDAF

>member
-1 MRTTIRRMRGVALLW
+1 MRTTIESVSKVALLF
-16 LGVCTQVWAVP
+16 CASAFSQAWAV
-27 ALQEVK
+27 ATLQEIK

-41 LLLELSFSEPVSGF
+41 LLIELSFSEPVTGF
-55 TDRLSY
+55 TDRLAY
-61 EPNQLLL
+61 QPNQLLL
-68 HVPGAI
+68 HVPGAV
-74 GALTVNPLPIKQQGV
+74 GALKVNPLSIQRQGV
-89 DNLKV
+89 DNIKV
-94 EGKGEGL
+94 EGKGAGL

-106 LDQLTPYQVHQQGN
+106 LDQLTPYQVQQQGS
-120 KLLVSLGERAGQPVA
+120 KLLVSLGEGASAGLINGESALIAPTTSATPVPAPSAMA
-135 ATAVSPAASPSA
+135 ATPAPSA
-147 LVRSQP
+147 LLNPQVVARSMPVVPVTTPIAAQP
-153 VIQSALIDTQ
+153 
-163 RVAQNQSQYQP
+163 
-174 VAVSS
+174 
-179 PVAAST
+179 
-185 PVAASKPVLSVSQAN
+185 ASKPVLNNYQSSG
-200 TGGAYFNSVKGVDF
+200 GGAYFNSVTGVDF
-214 RRGKEGQ
+214 RRGKDGQ

-241 QKVLAKF
+241 QTVLAKF
-248 HGTRIPDDQLNLIN
+248 HGTRVPDGLLNLIN
-262 VQDFATPVSQVEVF
+262 VQDFATPVSQVEVS
-276 RQGNDTL
+276 RQGSDTL
-283 FELSVNGQFDYR
+283 FELSINGQFDYR

-304 IEVKKRVATTT
+304 IEVKKRT
-315 AKQYQGKPISLNFQ
+315 AAAGSKQYQGKPISLNFQ
-329 DIPVRTVLQIIADFN
+329 DIPVRTVLQLIADFN
-344 NLNLVTTDSVSGN
+344 NLNLVTTDSVAGN

-397 AAREKQQLESRNQV
+397 ATREKQQLESRNQV

-436 SSDSTKLLSP
+436 SSESTKLLSS

-467 ISNVKRMLD
+467 ISSIKRMLD

-513 HGNGTSGT
+513 HGNSTSGS
-521 IEGNDG
+521 IAGNDS
-527 SGNGNLI
+527 SGNN
-534 QNPDGSSRIN
+534 NGSSTI
-544 TNMTRPDVADRLNV
+544 TRPTPDDRLNV

-573 ARLANG
+573 ARLADG

-708 VSKVPLL
+708 VTKVPLL

-722 YLFKKTTSENKKREL
+722 ALFRKTTSENKKREL
-737 LIFVTPR
+737 LIFVTPK
-744 IVTDAL
+744 IVTDAF

>member
-1 MRTTIRRMRGVALLW
+1 MAILFRVAALL
-16 LGVCTQVWAVP
+16 LGAGLQLAWAIP
-27 ALQEVK
+27 TLQEVK
-33 VNPLLADQ
+33 VNPLLAGE
-41 LLLELSFSEPVSGF
+41 LLLELGFSEPVSGF
-55 TDRLSY
+55 TDRLDY
-61 EPNQLLL
+61 QPNQLMLSI
-68 HVPGAI
+68 PGAV
-74 GALTVNPLPIKQQGV
+74 GALKVNPLPIQQQGV
-89 DNLKV
+89 DSIKV
-94 EGKGEGL
+94 DGKGTGL
-101 DIKIA
+101 EVRIA
-106 LDQLTPYQVHQQGN
+106 LDRLMPYQVRQQGN
-120 KLLVSLGERAGQPVA
+120 KLLVSLGDK
-135 ATAVSPAASPSA
+135 ASKPE
-147 LVRSQP
+147 P
-153 VIQSALIDTQ
+153 
-163 RVAQNQSQYQP
+163 
-174 VAVSS
+174 
-179 PVAAST
+179 T
-185 PVAASKPVLSVSQAN
+185 PVAKTPMISPTSNGVQS
-200 TGGAYFNSVKGVDF
+200 GAYFNTVKGVDF
-214 RRGKEGQ
+214 RRGKDGQ
-221 GEFLVTLDNSSAAVD
+221 GEFLVRLDNSSAAVD
-236 VSSRG
+236 VSSTG
-241 QKVLAKF
+241 QKVVAKF
-248 HGTRIPDDQLNLIN
+248 HGTRIPDDLLNIIN
-262 VQDFATPVSQVEVF
+262 VLDFATPVSQIETF
-276 RQGNDTL
+276 RQGNDTR
-283 FELSVNGQFDYR
+283 FELAVTGQFDYR
-295 YDQADKMFI
+295 YDQADKLFI
-304 IEVKKRVATTT
+304 IEVKKRAPVGT
-315 AKQYQGKPISLNFQ
+315 AARQYKGKPISLNFQ
-329 DIPVRTVLQIIADFN
+329 DIPVRTVLQLIADFN

-382 RLDNNILLVAPADEI
+382 RLDDNILLVAPAEEI

-418 TEYLQINYAKA
+418 TDYLQINYAKA

-436 SSDSTKLLSP
+436 SSESTKLLSAK
-446 RGAVS
+446 GAVS

-461 KDTADV
+461 KDTAEV
-467 ISNVKRMLD
+467 ISNIKRMLD

-499 EALGVRWGVTKNDG
+499 EALGVRWGVSKNDG
-513 HGNGTSGT
+513 HGNSTSGT
-521 IEGNDG
+521 IEGNDSSNG
-527 SGNGNLI
+527 TGVAGN
-534 QNPDGSSRIN
+534 
-544 TNMTRPDVADRLNV
+544 VEDRLNV

-701 QQTIKSD
+701 QQTIKND

-722 YLFKKTTSENKKREL
+722 ALFRKTTSENKKREL

-744 IVTDAL
+744 IVTDSF

>member
-120 KLLVSLGERAGQPVA
+120 KLLVSLGEKAGQPVA
-135 ATAVSPAASPSA
+135 ATTVSPAANPSA

-153 VIQSALIDTQ
+153 VTQSALIDTQ

-174 VAVSS
+174 AAVSS
-179 PVAAST
+179 PVAAPT
-185 PVAASKPVLSVSQAN
+185 PAAASKPVLSVSQAN

-382 RLDNNILLVAPADEI
+382 RLDNNILLVAPAEEI
-397 AAREKQQLESRNQV
+397 ASREKQQLESRNQV

-436 SSDSTKLLSP
+436 SSESTKLLSP

-467 ISNVKRMLD
+467 IGNVKRMLD

-499 EALGVRWGVTKNDG
+499 EALGVRWGVTKTDG

-527 SGNGNLI
+527 ASNN
-534 QNPDGSSRIN
+534 DGSSTI
-544 TNMTRPDVADRLNV
+544 TRPGVEDRLNV

>member
-1 MRTTIRRMRGVALLW
+1 MRRTMEHVTKVALLF
-16 LGVCTQVWAVP
+16 CASAFTQAWAV
-27 ALQEVK
+27 ATLQEIK

-41 LLLELSFSEPVSGF
+41 LQLELSFSEPVSSF

-61 EPNQLLL
+61 QPNQLLL
-68 HVPGAI
+68 HIPGAV
-74 GALTVNPLPIKQQGV
+74 GALKVNPLPIQRQGV
-89 DNLKV
+89 DNIKV
-94 EGKGEGL
+94 EGKGAGL

-106 LDQLTPYQVHQQGN
+106 LDQLAPYQVQQQGS
-120 KLLVSLGERAGQPVA
+120 KLLVSLGEGASTASFNAQSVLLTPA
-135 ATAVSPAASPSA
+135 ATPASTSATPVTTSA
-147 LVRSQP
+147 LINTKVVASSQP
-153 VIQSALIDTQ
+153 VQPQAM
-163 RVAQNQSQYQP
+163 P
-174 VAVSS
+174 VAST
-179 PVAAST
+179 AS
-185 PVAASKPVLSVSQAN
+185 AKPVLNNYQNSGS
-200 TGGAYFNSVKGVDF
+200 GAYFNTVTGVDF
-214 RRGKEGQ
+214 RRGKDGQ

-241 QKVLAKF
+241 QTVMAKF
-248 HGTRIPDDQLNLIN
+248 HGTSVPDGLLNLIN
-262 VQDFATPVSQVEVF
+262 VQDFATPVSQVEVS
-276 RQGNDTL
+276 RQGSDTL

-304 IEVKKRVATTT
+304 IEVKKRT
-315 AKQYQGKPISLNFQ
+315 AAAGSKQYQGKPISLNFQ
-329 DIPVRTVLQIIADFN
+329 DIPVRTVLQLIADFN

-397 AAREKQQLESRNQV
+397 ATREKQQLESRNQV

-436 SSDSTKLLSP
+436 SSQSTKLLSS

-461 KDTADV
+461 KDTAEV
-467 ISNVKRMLD
+467 ISNIKRMLD

-513 HGNGTSGT
+513 HGNSTSGT
-521 IEGNDG
+521 IEGNDA
-527 SGNGNLI
+527 SGNNNGTSAI
-534 QNPDGSSRIN
+534 
-544 TNMTRPDVADRLNV
+544 TRPTKDERLNV

-573 ARLANG
+573 ARLADG

-708 VSKVPLL
+708 VTKVPLL

-722 YLFKKTTSENKKREL
+722 ALFRKTTSENKKREL
-737 LIFVTPR
+737 LIFVTPK
-744 IVTDAL
+744 IVTDAF

>member
-1 MRTTIRRMRGVALLW
+1 MKTTRECVTKVALLFCASAFF
-16 LGVCTQVWAVP
+16 GQAWAV
-27 ALQEVK
+27 ATLQEVK

-41 LLLELSFSEPVSGF
+41 LQLELSFSEPVSGF

-61 EPNQLLL
+61 QPNQLLL
-68 HVPGAI
+68 HVPGAV
-74 GALTVNPLPIKQQGV
+74 GALKVNPLPIQRQGV
-89 DNLKV
+89 DSIKV
-94 EGKGEGL
+94 EGKGAGL

-106 LDQLTPYQVHQQGN
+106 LDQLAPYQVRQQGS
-120 KLLVSLGERAGQPVA
+120 KLLVSLGEGASSSSLGSNDSALLTP
-135 ATAVSPAASPSA
+135 ATTASTPASSPSA
-147 LVRSQP
+147 L
-153 VIQSALIDTQ
+153 INTQ
-163 RVAQNQSQYQP
+163 VVAKSMP
-174 VAVSS
+174 ATA
-179 PVAAST
+179 PVAAPT
-185 PVAASKPVLSVSQAN
+185 ASKPVLNSYQSN
-200 TGGAYFNSVKGVDF
+200 GGGAYFNSVTGVDF
-214 RRGKEGQ
+214 RRGKDGQ

-241 QKVLAKF
+241 QTVLAKF
-248 HGTRIPDDQLNLIN
+248 HGTRVPDGLLNLIN
-262 VQDFATPVSQVEVF
+262 VQDFATPVSQVEVS

-295 YDQADKMFI
+295 YDQADKLFI
-304 IEVKKRVATTT
+304 IEVKKRAATA

-329 DIPVRTVLQIIADFN
+329 DIPVRTVLQLIADFN
-344 NLNLVTTDSVSGN
+344 NLNLVTTDSVGGN

-397 AAREKQQLESRNQV
+397 ATREKQQLESRNQV

-467 ISNVKRMLD
+467 ISSIKRMLD

-513 HGNGTSGT
+513 HGNSTSGS

-527 SGNGNLI
+527 SGNGSLNDAGNI
-534 QNPDGSSRIN
+534 I
-544 TNMTRPDVADRLNV
+544 TNMTRPSADDRLNV

-708 VSKVPLL
+708 VTKVPLL

-722 YLFKKTTSENKKREL
+722 ALFRKTTSENKKREL
-737 LIFVTPR
+737 LIFVTPK
-744 IVTDAL
+744 IVTDAF

>member
-1 MRTTIRRMRGVALLW
+1 MRRTMEHVTKVALLF
-16 LGVCTQVWAVP
+16 CASAFTQAWAV
-27 ALQEVK
+27 ATLQEIK

-41 LLLELSFSEPVSGF
+41 LQLELSFSEPVSSF

-61 EPNQLLL
+61 QPNQLLL
-68 HVPGAI
+68 HIPGAV
-74 GALTVNPLPIKQQGV
+74 GALKVNPLPIQRQGV
-89 DNLKV
+89 DNIKV
-94 EGKGEGL
+94 EGKGAGL

-106 LDQLTPYQVHQQGN
+106 LDQLAPYQVQQQGS
-120 KLLVSLGERAGQPVA
+120 KLLVSLGEGAS
-135 ATAVSPAASPSA
+135 TASFNA
-147 LVRSQP
+147 
-153 VIQSALIDTQ
+153 QSALLT
-163 RVAQNQSQYQP
+163 P
-174 VAVSS
+174 
-179 PVAAST
+179 AAT
-185 PVAASKPVLSVSQAN
+185 PVATSAAPVTTSALINSNVVASSQSIQPQAMPVASTSSAKPVLNNYQNSG
-200 TGGAYFNSVKGVDF
+200 GGAYFNTVTGVDF
-214 RRGKEGQ
+214 RRGKDGQ

-241 QKVLAKF
+241 QTVMAKF
-248 HGTRIPDDQLNLIN
+248 HGTSVPDGLLNLIN
-262 VQDFATPVSQVEVF
+262 VQDFATPVSQVEVS
-276 RQGNDTL
+276 RQGSDTL

-304 IEVKKRVATTT
+304 IEVKKRT
-315 AKQYQGKPISLNFQ
+315 AAAGSKQYQGKPISLNFQ
-329 DIPVRTVLQIIADFN
+329 DIPVRTVLQLIADFN

-397 AAREKQQLESRNQV
+397 ATREKQQLESRNQV

-436 SSDSTKLLSP
+436 SSQSTKLLSS

-461 KDTADV
+461 KDTAEV
-467 ISNVKRMLD
+467 ISNIKRMLD

-513 HGNGTSGT
+513 HGNSTSGS
-521 IEGNDG
+521 IEGNDT
-527 SGNGNLI
+527 SGHNNGTSTI
-534 QNPDGSSRIN
+534 
-544 TNMTRPDVADRLNV
+544 TRPTTDDRMNV

-573 ARLANG
+573 ARLADG

-708 VSKVPLL
+708 VTKVPLL

-722 YLFKKTTSENKKREL
+722 ALFRKTTSENKKREL
-737 LIFVTPR
+737 LIFVTPK
-744 IVTDAL
+744 IVTDAF

>member
-1 MRTTIRRMRGVALLW
+1 MRRTMEHVTKVALLF
-16 LGVCTQVWAVP
+16 CASAFTQAWAV
-27 ALQEVK
+27 ATLQEIK

-41 LLLELSFSEPVSGF
+41 LQLELSFSEPVSSF

-61 EPNQLLL
+61 QPNQLLL
-68 HVPGAI
+68 HIPGAV
-74 GALTVNPLPIKQQGV
+74 GALKVNPLPIQRQGV
-89 DNLKV
+89 DNIKV
-94 EGKGEGL
+94 EGKGAGL

-106 LDQLTPYQVHQQGN
+106 LDQLAPYQVQQQGS
-120 KLLVSLGERAGQPVA
+120 KLLVSLGEGAS
-135 ATAVSPAASPSA
+135 TASFNA
-147 LVRSQP
+147 
-153 VIQSALIDTQ
+153 QSALLTP
-163 RVAQNQSQYQP
+163 AATP
-174 VAVSS
+174 
-179 PVAAST
+179 AST
-185 PVAASKPVLSVSQAN
+185 SATPVTTSALINSNVVASSQSIQPQAMPVVSTSSAKPVLNNYQNSGS
-200 TGGAYFNSVKGVDF
+200 GAYFNTVTGVDF
-214 RRGKEGQ
+214 RRGKDGQ

-241 QKVLAKF
+241 QTVMAKF
-248 HGTRIPDDQLNLIN
+248 HGTSVPDGLLNLIN
-262 VQDFATPVSQVEVF
+262 VQDFATPVSQVEVS
-276 RQGNDTL
+276 RQGSDTL

-304 IEVKKRVATTT
+304 IEVKKRT
-315 AKQYQGKPISLNFQ
+315 AAAGSKQYQGKPISLNFQ
-329 DIPVRTVLQIIADFN
+329 DIPVRTVLQLIADFN

-436 SSDSTKLLSP
+436 SSQSTKLLSS

-461 KDTADV
+461 KDTAEV
-467 ISNVKRMLD
+467 ISNIKRMLD

-513 HGNGTSGT
+513 HGNSTSGS
-521 IEGNDG
+521 IEGNDT
-527 SGNGNLI
+527 SGNNNGTSTI
-534 QNPDGSSRIN
+534 
-544 TNMTRPDVADRLNV
+544 TRPTTDDRMNV

-573 ARLANG
+573 ARLADG

-669 TGTGDAVSIN
+669 TATGDAVSIN

-708 VSKVPLL
+708 VTKVPLL

-722 YLFKKTTSENKKREL
+722 ALFRKTTSENKKREL
-737 LIFVTPR
+737 LIFVTPK
-744 IVTDAL
+744 IVTDAF

>member
-1 MRTTIRRMRGVALLW
+1 MRTTIERVTKVALLFCASA
-16 LGVCTQVWAVP
+16 VSQAWAV
-27 ALQEVK
+27 ATLQEIK

-41 LLLELSFSEPVSGF
+41 LLVELSFSEPVTGF

-61 EPNQLLL
+61 QPNQLLL
-68 HVPGAI
+68 HVPGAV
-74 GALTVNPLPIKQQGV
+74 GALKVNPLPIQRQGV
-89 DNLKV
+89 DNIKV
-94 EGKGEGL
+94 EGKGAGL

-106 LDQLTPYQVHQQGN
+106 LDQLAPYQVQQQGN
-120 KLLVSLGERAGQPVA
+120 KLLVSLGEGASSGLINGESALIAPATSANSVSAPSAMVA
-135 ATAVSPAASPSA
+135 TTSPSA
-147 LVRSQP
+147 LLNPQVVARSM
-153 VIQSALIDTQ
+153 
-163 RVAQNQSQYQP
+163 P
-174 VAVSS
+174 VAPVTA
-179 PVAAST
+179 PVAAQ
-185 PVAASKPVLSVSQAN
+185 PASKPVLNNYQSSG
-200 TGGAYFNSVKGVDF
+200 GGAYFNSVTGVDF
-214 RRGKEGQ
+214 RRGKDGQ

-241 QKVLAKF
+241 QTVLAKF
-248 HGTRIPDDQLNLIN
+248 HGTRVPDGLLNLIN
-262 VQDFATPVSQVEVF
+262 VQDFATPVSQVEVS
-276 RQGNDTL
+276 RQGSDTL
-283 FELSVNGQFDYR
+283 FELSINGQFDYR
-295 YDQADKMFI
+295 YDQADKLFI
-304 IEVKKRVATTT
+304 IEVKKRTT
-315 AKQYQGKPISLNFQ
+315 ATASKQYQGKPISLNFQ
-329 DIPVRTVLQIIADFN
+329 DIPVRTVLQLIADFN
-344 NLNLVTTDSVSGN
+344 NLNLVTTDSVGGN

-382 RLDNNILLVAPADEI
+382 RLDNNILLVAPAEEI

-411 ADLAPLY
+411 ADLAQLY

-436 SSDSTKLLSP
+436 SSESTKLLSP

-467 ISNVKRMLD
+467 ISSIKRMLD

-513 HGNGTSGT
+513 HGNSTSGS

-527 SGNGNLI
+527 SGNNNG
-534 QNPDGSSRIN
+534 GSTI
-544 TNMTRPDVADRLNV
+544 TKPTVDDRMNV

-573 ARLANG
+573 ARLADG

-708 VSKVPLL
+708 VTKVPLL

-722 YLFKKTTSENKKREL
+722 ALFRKTTSENKKREL
-737 LIFVTPR
+737 LIFVTPK
-744 IVTDAL
+744 IVTDAF

>member
-1 MRTTIRRMRGVALLW
+1 MEHVTKVALLF
-16 LGVCTQVWAVP
+16 CASAFTQAWAVST
-27 ALQEVK
+27 LQEIK

-41 LLLELSFSEPVSGF
+41 LQLELSFSEPVSSF

-61 EPNQLLL
+61 QPNQLLL
-68 HVPGAI
+68 HIPGAV
-74 GALTVNPLPIKQQGV
+74 GALKVNPLPIQRQGV
-89 DNLKV
+89 DNIKV
-94 EGKGEGL
+94 EGKGAGL

-106 LDQLTPYQVHQQGN
+106 LDQLAPYQVQQQGS
-120 KLLVSLGERAGQPVA
+120 KLLVSLGEGAS
-135 ATAVSPAASPSA
+135 TASFSS
-147 LVRSQP
+147 
-153 VIQSALIDTQ
+153 QSALLTPAATPASTSATPVTTSALINSNV
-163 RVAQNQSQYQP
+163 VASSQSIQPQAMP
-174 VAVSS
+174 VASTSS
-179 PVAAST
+179 A
-185 PVAASKPVLSVSQAN
+185 KPVLNNYQNSG
-200 TGGAYFNSVKGVDF
+200 GGAYFNTVTGVDF
-214 RRGKEGQ
+214 RRGKDGQ

-241 QKVLAKF
+241 QTVMAKF
-248 HGTRIPDDQLNLIN
+248 HGTSVPDGLLNLIN
-262 VQDFATPVSQVEVF
+262 VQDFATPVSQVEVS
-276 RQGNDTL
+276 RQGSDTL

-304 IEVKKRVATTT
+304 IEVKKRT
-315 AKQYQGKPISLNFQ
+315 AAAGSKQYQGKPISLNFQ
-329 DIPVRTVLQIIADFN
+329 DIPVRTVLQLIADFN

-397 AAREKQQLESRNQV
+397 ATREKQQLESRNQV

-436 SSDSTKLLSP
+436 SSQSTKLLSS

-461 KDTADV
+461 KDTAEV
-467 ISNVKRMLD
+467 ISNIKRMLD

-513 HGNGTSGT
+513 HGNSTSGS
-521 IEGNDG
+521 IEGNDT
-527 SGNGNLI
+527 SGNNNGTSTI
-534 QNPDGSSRIN
+534 
-544 TNMTRPDVADRLNV
+544 TRPTTDDRMNV

-573 ARLANG
+573 ARLADG

-669 TGTGDAVSIN
+669 TATGDAVSIN

-708 VSKVPLL
+708 VTKVPLL

-722 YLFKKTTSENKKREL
+722 ALFRKTTSENKKREL
-737 LIFVTPR
+737 LIFVTPK
-744 IVTDAL
+744 IVTDAF

>member
-1 MRTTIRRMRGVALLW
+1 MKITLGKIVLIALNFFIIL
-16 LGVCTQVWAVP
+16 CHPVWAV
-27 ALQEVK
+27 ATLQEVK
-33 VNPLLADQ
+33 INPTET
-41 LLLELSFSEPVSGF
+41 ELQHIEFSFSEPITGVTENLIYNPNRLSIYIPDAVG
-55 TDRLSY
+55 TLKNNPMQINRHGIDIIKIESDRLGVNIIIGL
-61 EPNQLLL
+61 EELL
-68 HVPGAI
+68 
-74 GALTVNPLPIKQQGV
+74 
-89 DNLKV
+89 
-94 EGKGEGL
+94 
-101 DIKIA
+101 
-106 LDQLTPYQVHQQGN
+106 PYQVKVLKN
-120 KLLVSLGERAGQPVA
+120 KLLLYFGGTSLRKEVQDGYLLNTTAGEKKPTQSKFLTDSTEPKQNVINQ
-135 ATAVSPAASPSA
+135 TKSA
-147 LVRSQP
+147 LKMKD
-153 VIQSALIDTQ
+153 A
-163 RVAQNQSQYQP
+163 
-174 VAVSS
+174 SS
-179 PVAAST
+179 SINMNKPEEST
-185 PVAASKPVLSVSQAN
+185 R
-200 TGGAYFNSVKGVDF
+200 YFNSVMGIDF

-221 GEFLVTLDNSSAAVD
+221 GEFIITLDNKSAVVD

-241 QKVLAKF
+241 QLVLVKF
-248 HGTRIPDDQLNLIN
+248 HGTKIPEELLNLVN
-262 VQDFATPVSQVEVF
+262 VQDFATPVSQIEVS
-276 RQGNDTL
+276 RQGIDTM
-283 FELSVNGQFDYR
+283 FELRVSGRFDYR
-295 YDQADKMFI
+295 YDQTDKLFI
-304 IEVKKRVATTT
+304 LEIKKQVSISDVQ
-315 AKQYQGKPISLNFQ
+315 KYKGKPISLNFQ
-329 DIPVRTVLQIIADFN
+329 DIPVRTVLQLIADFN
-344 NLNLVTTDSVSGN
+344 SLNLVTTDSVVGN

-382 RLDNNILLVAPADEI
+382 RLDNNILLIAPAEEI
-397 AAREKQQLESRNQV
+397 AIREKQQLENRNQV
-411 ADLAPLY
+411 AELAPLSI
-418 TEYLQINYAKA
+418 EYLQINYAKA
-429 SEVAALL
+429 AEVAALL
-436 SSDSTKLLSP
+436 SSESTKLLSP

-467 ISNVKRMLD
+467 IISIKRMLD

-513 HGNGTSGT
+513 HGNSTSGS

-527 SGNGNLI
+527 SGNNNG
-534 QNPDGSSRIN
+534 GSAI
-544 TNMTRPDVADRLNV
+544 TRPGVEDRLNV

-573 ARLANG
+573 ARLADG

-722 YLFKKTTSENKKREL
+722 VLFRKTTSENKKREL
-737 LIFVTPR
+737 LIFVTPK
-744 IVTDAL
+744 IVSNSF

>member
-1 MRTTIRRMRGVALLW
+1 MRTTIGKATRVALLFCVGAW
-16 LGVCTQVWAVP
+16 GQAWAV
-27 ALQEVK
+27 ATLQEVK
-33 VNPLLADQ
+33 VNPLMADQ

-68 HVPGAI
+68 HVPGAV
-74 GALTVNPLPIKQQGV
+74 GALNVNPLPIKQQGV
-89 DNLKV
+89 DNIKV
-94 EGKGEGL
+94 EGKGAGL

-120 KLLVSLGERAGQPVA
+120 KLLVALGDKAAMPLPTTTSSSGLVAPQPSSSALINTQPATSSALINSQQLARQSAPVA
-135 ATAVSPAASPSA
+135 A
-147 LVRSQP
+147 P
-153 VIQSALIDTQ
+153 V
-163 RVAQNQSQYQP
+163 
-174 VAVSS
+174 
-179 PVAAST
+179 
-185 PVAASKPVLSVSQAN
+185 ASKPVLPTPQTSAS
-200 TGGAYFNSVKGVDF
+200 GAYFNSVKGVDF
-214 RRGKEGQ
+214 RRGKDGQ

-241 QKVLAKF
+241 QTVLAKF
-248 HGTRIPDDQLNLIN
+248 HGTRVPDDLLNLIN

-304 IEVKKRVATTT
+304 VEVKKRT
-315 AKQYQGKPISLNFQ
+315 AASAGKQYQGKPISLNFQ
-329 DIPVRTVLQIIADFN
+329 DIPVRTVLQLIADFN

-382 RLDNNILLVAPADEI
+382 RLDNNILLVAPAEEI

-436 SSDSTKLLSP
+436 SSESTKLLSAK
-446 RGAVS
+446 GAVS

-467 ISNVKRMLD
+467 ISSIKRMLD

-513 HGNGTSGT
+513 HGNSTSGT

-527 SGNGNLI
+527 SGNNNG
-534 QNPDGSSRIN
+534 GSTI
-544 TNMTRPDVADRLNV
+544 TRPGVDDRLNV

-701 QQTIKSD
+701 QQTITND
-708 VSKVPLL
+708 VTKVPLL

-722 YLFKKTTSENKKREL
+722 VLFRKTTSANKKREL
-737 LIFVTPR
+737 LIFVTPK
-744 IVTDAL
+744 IVTETF

>member
-1 MRTTIRRMRGVALLW
+1 MRITRQSVTQVALLF
-16 LGVCTQVWAVP
+16 CASAFSPVWAV
-27 ALQEVK
+27 ATLQEIK

-41 LLLELSFSEPVSGF
+41 LLVELSFSEPVTGF

-61 EPNQLLL
+61 QPNQLQLY
-68 HVPGAI
+68 VPGAV
-74 GALTVNPLPIKQQGV
+74 GALKVNPLPILRQGV
-89 DNLKV
+89 DNIKV
-94 EGKGEGL
+94 EGKGAGL

-106 LDQLTPYQVHQQGN
+106 LDQLTPYQVQQQGN
-120 KLLVSLGERAGQPVA
+120 KLLVSLGEG
-135 ATAVSPAASPSA
+135 VSTG
-147 LVRSQP
+147 L
-153 VIQSALIDTQ
+153 INGESALIAPAATQ
-163 RVAQNQSQYQP
+163 PAPSARAIPPASSALLNPQVVAQSMP
-174 VAVSS
+174 VTPA
-179 PVAAST
+179 PT
-185 PVAASKPVLSVSQAN
+185 PVATSPISKPVLNN
-200 TGGAYFNSVKGVDF
+200 TLSSGGGVYFNSVTGVDF
-214 RRGKEGQ
+214 RRGKDGQ
-221 GEFLVTLDNSSAAVD
+221 GEFLVSLDNSSAAVD

-248 HGTRIPDDQLNLIN
+248 HGTRVPDGLLNLIN
-262 VQDFATPVSQVEVF
+262 VQDFATPVSQVEVS
-276 RQGNDTL
+276 RQGSDTL

-295 YDQADKMFI
+295 YDQADKLFI
-304 IEVKKRVATTT
+304 IEVKKRATNT
-315 AKQYQGKPISLNFQ
+315 ASKQYQGKPISLNFQ
-329 DIPVRTVLQIIADFN
+329 DIPVRTVLQLIADFN
-344 NLNLVTTDSVSGN
+344 NLNLVTTDSVTGN
-357 ITLRLDGVPWEQALD
+357 LTLRLDGVPWEQALD

-382 RLDNNILLVAPADEI
+382 RLDNNILLVAPAEEI

-411 ADLAPLY
+411 ADLAQLY

-436 SSDSTKLLSP
+436 SSESTKLLSP

-461 KDTADV
+461 KDTAEV
-467 ISNVKRMLD
+467 ISSIKRMLD

-513 HGNGTSGT
+513 HGNSTSGS

-527 SGNGNLI
+527 SGNNNGGSAI
-534 QNPDGSSRIN
+534 NP
-544 TNMTRPDVADRLNV
+544 RPSADDRLNV

-573 ARLANG
+573 ARLADG

-708 VSKVPLL
+708 VTKVPLL
-715 GDIPGLG
+715 GDIPGVG
-722 YLFKKTTSENKKREL
+722 VLFRKTTSENKKREL
-737 LIFVTPR
+737 LIFVTPK
-744 IVTDAL
+744 IVTLHVRVKHI

>member
-1 MRTTIRRMRGVALLW
+1 MRTTIERVTKVALLFCASA
-16 LGVCTQVWAVP
+16 VSQAWAV
-27 ALQEVK
+27 ATLQEIK

-41 LLLELSFSEPVSGF
+41 LLVELSFSEPVTGF

-61 EPNQLLL
+61 QPNQLLL
-68 HVPGAI
+68 HVPGAV
-74 GALTVNPLPIKQQGV
+74 GALKVNPLPIQRQGV
-89 DNLKV
+89 DNIKV
-94 EGKGEGL
+94 EGKGAGL

-106 LDQLTPYQVHQQGN
+106 LDQLAPYQVQQQGN
-120 KLLVSLGERAGQPVA
+120 KLLVSLGEGASSGLINGESALIAPATSATPVSAPSAMVAATSSSALLNPQVVARSMPVAPVTAPVA
-135 ATAVSPAASPSA
+135 A
-147 LVRSQP
+147 QP
-153 VIQSALIDTQ
+153 
-163 RVAQNQSQYQP
+163 
-174 VAVSS
+174 
-179 PVAAST
+179 
-185 PVAASKPVLSVSQAN
+185 ASKPVLNNYQSSG
-200 TGGAYFNSVKGVDF
+200 GGAYFNSVTGVDF
-214 RRGKEGQ
+214 RRGKDGQ

-241 QKVLAKF
+241 QTVLAKF
-248 HGTRIPDDQLNLIN
+248 HGTRVPDGLLNLIN
-262 VQDFATPVSQVEVF
+262 VQDFATPVSQVEVS
-276 RQGNDTL
+276 RQGSDTV
-283 FELSVNGQFDYR
+283 FELSINGQFDYR
-295 YDQADKMFI
+295 YDQADKLFI
-304 IEVKKRVATTT
+304 IEVKKRTT
-315 AKQYQGKPISLNFQ
+315 ATASKQYQGKPISLNFQ
-329 DIPVRTVLQIIADFN
+329 DIPVRTVLQLIADFN
-344 NLNLVTTDSVSGN
+344 NLNLVTTDSVGGN

-382 RLDNNILLVAPADEI
+382 RLDNNILLVAPAEEI

-411 ADLAPLY
+411 ADLAQLY

-436 SSDSTKLLSP
+436 SSESTKLLSP

-467 ISNVKRMLD
+467 ISSIKRMLD

-513 HGNGTSGT
+513 HGNSTSGS

-527 SGNGNLI
+527 SGNGT
-534 QNPDGSSRIN
+534 GTN
-544 TNMTRPDVADRLNV
+544 TKPTVDDRMNV

-573 ARLANG
+573 ARLADG

-708 VSKVPLL
+708 VTKVPLL

-722 YLFKKTTSENKKREL
+722 ALFRKTTSENKKREL
-737 LIFVTPR
+737 LIFVTPK
-744 IVTDAL
+744 IVTDAF